1 VAIHPFEYD
10 KVTGDEMNDT
20 KSWTVPDHVPREL
33 VVDFDYMN
41 PPGAQDDVHL
51 AWKSLHTGP
60 DIVWSPY
67 YGGHWIAT
75 RGEDIEAMQKD
86 HARFSHRS
94 VNIPPLNETQLVP
107 LELDPPEHTAYRNL
121 ITPAFL
127 PQAIASLESDVR
139 SLAIELIENLVPRG
153 ECEFVSEFSKIL
165 PIVIFL
171 RLADLPLSDR
181 EQLLEWAEWAV
192 RGNFEQRNESQQR
205 LGAYISTWVAKRKA
219 EAGGDLV
226 SLIVNAQIDG
236 KPIGPER
243 MFGMFIVV
251 LFGGLDTVASL
262 MGFIARFLA
271 ENPAHR
277 RQLIENPEL
286 MVSSVDELIRRFGVA
301 NTARLITQDMEYK
314 GVQFRKGDQ
323 IQLPN
328 SLFGLDDRKF
338 SNPLAVDLT
347 RKPVLHAAFGN
358 GPHRCP
364 GSFLARTEIK
374 VFLQEWLKRI
384 PDFRIREDDKPR
396 CGSGSVNGMLYLP
409 LAWDVAR

>member
-1 VAIHPFEYD
+1 
-10 KVTGDEMNDT
+10 MNHT
-20 KSWTVPDHVPREL
+20 KDWTVPDHVPREL

-51 AWKSLHTGP
+51 AWKSLHAGP

-86 HARFSHRS
+86 HTRFSHQS
-94 VNIPPLNETQLVP
+94 VNIPPLNESRLVP

-139 SLAIELIENLVPRG
+139 SLAIELIEKLAPRG

-192 RGNFEQRNESQQR
+192 RGNLDERIESQHR
-205 LGAYISTWVAKRKA
+205 LGGYIATWVEKRKA
-219 EAGGDLV
+219 QAGGDLV

-236 KPIGPER
+236 KPISPER

-314 GVQFRKGDQ
+314 GVQFKKGDQ

-347 RKPVLHAAFGN
+347 RKPVMHAAFGN

-384 PDFRIREDDKPR
+384 PDFRIREGDKPR

-409 LAWDVAR
+409 LAWDVAP

>member
-1 VAIHPFEYD
+1 
-10 KVTGDEMNDT
+10 MNHT
-20 KSWTVPDHVPREL
+20 KGWNVPDHVPQEL

-51 AWKSLHTGP
+51 AWKSLHAGP

-86 HARFSHRS
+86 HTRFSHQS
-94 VNIPPLNETQLVP
+94 VNIPPLNESRLVP

-139 SLAIELIENLVPRG
+139 SLAIELIEKIAPRG

-192 RGNFEQRNESQQR
+192 RGNLEERIESQHR
-205 LGAYISTWVAKRKA
+205 LGGYIASWVEKRKA

-236 KPIGPER
+236 KPISPER

-251 LFGGLDTVASL
+251 LFGGLDTVASM

-277 RQLIENPEL
+277 QQLIENPEL

-314 GVQFRKGDQ
+314 GIQFKKGDQ

-338 SNPLAVDLT
+338 GNPLAVDLT
-347 RKPVLHAAFGN
+347 RKPVMHAAFGN

-384 PDFRIREDDKPR
+384 PDFRIRENDKPR

-409 LAWDVAR
+409 LAWDVAP

>member
-1 VAIHPFEYD
+1 MRYPE
-10 KVTGDEMNDT
+10 NW
-20 KSWTVPDHVPREL
+20 SVPSHVPHDR

-41 PPGAQDDVHL
+41 PPGAAEDVHL
-51 AWKSLHTGP
+51 AWKALHNGP

-75 RGEDIEAMQKD
+75 RGDDIETMQKD
-86 HARFSHRS
+86 HTHFSHRS
-94 VNIPPLNETQLVP
+94 VNIPSLSAVQLVP

-121 ITPAFL
+121 ITPSFL
-127 PQAIASLESDVR
+127 PKAIASLEEDARV
-139 SLAIELIENLVPRG
+139 LAVELIEKLTPRG
-153 ECEFVSEFSKIL
+153 ECEFVSEFAKLL

-181 EQLLEWAEWAV
+181 ERLLEWAEMAV
-192 RGNFEQRNESQQR
+192 RGKVEERIESQNL
-205 LGAYISTWVAKRKA
+205 LGAYISTWVAQRQA
-219 EAGGDLV
+219 NAGGDLV
-226 SLIVNAQIDG
+226 SLIANARIDG
-236 KPIGPER
+236 EPMRADR

-271 ENPAHR
+271 ENPRHR
-277 RQLIENPEL
+277 RQLIDHPEL

-301 NTARLITQDMEYK
+301 NTARLVAEDLDYK
-314 GVQFRKGDQ
+314 GVTLKKGDQ

-328 SLFGLDDRKF
+328 ALFGLDERKF
-338 SNPLAVDLT
+338 ANPLEVDLT

-384 PDFRIREDDKPR
+384 PDFGIREGDKPR
-396 CGSGSVNGMLYLP
+396 CSSGAVNGMLYLP
-409 LAWDVAR
+409 LTWNVAS

>member
-1 VAIHPFEYD
+1 
-10 KVTGDEMNDT
+10 MNHT
-20 KSWTVPDHVPREL
+20 KGWTVPDHVPREL

-51 AWKSLHTGP
+51 AWKTLHAGP

-75 RGEDIEAMQKD
+75 RGEDIEVMQKD
-86 HARFSHRS
+86 HTRFSHRS

-139 SLAIELIENLVPRG
+139 SLAIELIEKLAPRG

-181 EQLLEWAEWAV
+181 ERLLEWAEWAV
-192 RGNFEQRNESQQR
+192 RGNFEERNESQQR
-205 LGAYISTWVAKRKA
+205 LGGYIATWVEKRKA
-219 EAGGDLV
+219 AAGGDLV

-236 KPIGPER
+236 KPISPER

-277 RQLIENPEL
+277 RQLIDNPEL

-314 GVQFRKGDQ
+314 GIQFRKGDQ

-338 SNPLAVDLT
+338 ANPLAVDLT
-347 RKPVLHAAFGN
+347 RKPVIHAAFGN

-384 PDFRIREDDKPR
+384 PDFRIREDDSPR

-409 LAWDVAR
+409 LAWDVAP